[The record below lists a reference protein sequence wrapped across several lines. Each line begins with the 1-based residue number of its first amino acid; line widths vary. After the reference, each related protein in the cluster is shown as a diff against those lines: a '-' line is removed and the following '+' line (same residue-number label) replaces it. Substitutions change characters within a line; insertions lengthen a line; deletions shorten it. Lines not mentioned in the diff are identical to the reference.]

1 MKNLLVLSTL
11 LSCIFAFSQQVEK
24 SESNEKKSINFRKHE
39 LKIGG
44 VKLLAGPILEVT
56 YEYIQSKDFTYGSS
70 FLLSLNEN
78 SDFNEK
84 VSLTPFVRF
93 YFQETKEYGAYGF
106 FVEGFLK
113 LASGNYQRDLF
124 NRTKVDYT
132 SGGVGL
138 CVGKKWIN
146 NSGFVFETLI
156 GGARGFGDG
165 ITAPTGYIR
174 GDLFIGYRFN

>member
-1 MKNLLVLSTL
+1 MKDLVVLSTL
-11 LSCIFAFSQQVEK
+11 LLSTFAFSQQADKLETT
-24 SESNEKKSINFRKHE
+24 EKKSINLRKHE
-39 LKIGG
+39 LKFAG

-70 FLLSLNEN
+70 LLISLNEN

-84 VSLTPFVRF
+84 ISITPFVRF
-93 YFQETKEYGAYGF
+93 YFQETREYGARGF
-106 FVEGFLK
+106 FVEGFMK
-113 LASGNYQRDLF
+113 LASGNYQADLF
-124 NRTKVDYT
+124 NKTKVDYT

-146 NSGFVFETLI
+146 NSGFVFETLV

-165 ITAPTGYIR
+165 ITAPQGYFR